1 MRYRNI
7 NNSNN
12 DNNNDKTSNTSS
24 GYLSKPTFLTF
35 QICSYEV
42 KINIEKNYIVQIIK
56 KYFRHKGKPFKHL
69 NFV

>member
-7 NNSNN
+7 NNNNN

-42 KINIEKNYIVQIIK
+42 KINIEKNLHSSNNK
-56 KYFRHKGKPFKHL
+56 KIF
-69 NFV
+69 